1 MCQTLAPNSLHTQSD
16 LNEQEF
22 QETGAILTLETEE
35 EMRNNLPKAN
45 QDGAMPRTQG
55 L

>member
-1 MCQTLAPNSLHTQSD
+1 MCQTLAPNSLHTRSH

-22 QETGAILTLETEE
+22 GEIGAILTLETEE
-35 EMRNNLPKAN
+35 EMRNNLPKAS

>member
-1 MCQTLAPNSLHTQSD
+1 MCQTLAPNSLHTQSH

-22 QETGAILTLETEE
+22 QETGAILTLEIEE
-35 EMRNNLPKAN
+35 EMRNNLPKVS
-45 QDGAMPRTQG
+45 QDGAMTCTQG